1 MATKS
6 PAPATIETPVATP
19 YEEILKRPDSITLF
33 GHAYQVLDEYAVH
46 ARNGYH
52 MFPGVTPQYYQHNGM
67 MSLLLALGDPAP
79 LASQRAA
86 ESMAEA
92 QRKEAYEFDRR
103 VKEESKRLAAEKA
116 QAELEAQVA
125 AAQAVAEAEV
135 ARIRA
140 DADAA
145 IARIHASL

>member
-6 PAPATIETPVATP
+6 AAPATETPVATP
-19 YEEILKRPDSITLF
+19 LVEIAKRPDSITLF
-33 GHAYQVLDEYAVH
+33 GHAHLVLEEYAVL
-46 ARNGYH
+46 ARAGYH
-52 MFPGVTPQYYQHNGM
+52 MFPGVTPQYFQHNGM
-67 MSLLLALGDPAP
+67 MSILLALGEPLP
-79 LASQRAA
+79 LAHQRAA

-92 QRKEAYEFDRR
+92 QRKEAIEFDRR

-116 QAELEAQVA
+116 QADLEAQVA
-125 AAQAVAEAEV
+125 AAQAVAEAQV

-145 IARIHASL
+145 IARIHAQL

>member
-6 PAPATIETPVATP
+6 AAPVTETPVATP
-19 YEEILKRPDSITLF
+19 LVEIAKRPDSITLF
-33 GHAYQVLDEYAVH
+33 GHAHQVLEEYAVL
-46 ARNGYH
+46 ARSGYH
-52 MFPGVTPQYYQHNGM
+52 LFPGVAPQYFQHNGM
-67 MSLLLALGDPAP
+67 MSILLALGEPLP
-79 LASQRAA
+79 LAHQRAA

-92 QRKEAYEFDRR
+92 QRKEAIEFGRR

-145 IARIHASL
+145 IARIKAAL

>member
-6 PAPATIETPVATP
+6 AAPATETPVATP
-19 YEEILKRPDSITLF
+19 LVEIAKRPDSITLF
-33 GHAYQVLDEYAVH
+33 GHAHLVLEEYAVL
-46 ARNGYH
+46 ARAGYH
-52 MFPGVTPQYYQHNGM
+52 MFPGVTPQYFQHNGM
-67 MSLLLALGDPAP
+67 MSILLALGEPLP
-79 LASQRAA
+79 LAHQRAA

-92 QRKEAYEFDRR
+92 QRKEAIEFDRR

-116 QAELEAQVA
+116 QADLEAQVA

>member
-6 PAPATIETPVATP
+6 VPVKETPVATP
-19 YEEILKRPDSITLF
+19 LVEIAKRPDSITLF
-33 GHAYQVLDEYAVH
+33 GHAHQVLDEMVIH

-52 MFPGVTPQYYQHNGM
+52 LFPGVAPQYFQHNGM
-67 MSLLLALGDPAP
+67 MSVLLALGDPLP
-79 LASQRAA
+79 LAHQRAA

-92 QRKEAYEFDRR
+92 QRKEAIEFDRR

-145 IARIHASL
+145 IARIHAAL

>member
-1 MATKS
+1 MAKAAA
-6 PAPATIETPVATP
+6 APATETPVATP
-19 YEEILKRPDSITLF
+19 LVEIAKRPDSITLF
-33 GHAYQVLDEYAVH
+33 GHAHLVLEEYAVL
-46 ARNGYH
+46 ARAGYH
-52 MFPGVTPQYYQHNGM
+52 MFPGVTPQYFQHNGM
-67 MSLLLALGDPAP
+67 MSILLALGEPLP
-79 LASQRAA
+79 LAHQRAA

-92 QRKEAYEFDRR
+92 QRKEAIEFDRR
-103 VKEESKRLAAEKA
+103 VKAESKRLAAEKA
-116 QAELEAQVA
+116 QADLEAQVA